1 MTSPFLLLRRIRL
14 WSSSVVNHH
23 LARNRS
29 QTRRI
34 QIMTPTFTSPLTFPT
49 TGFEEIDASKD
60 VEEEKLPTY
69 KLEHYYPVKLGQIL
83 QDRYQI
89 VGKVGYGGSSTVW
102 LSRDLQNRQ
111 HVVLKICVNHSN
123 KANNELEIYK
133 YLESVYPMAEG
144 FLARDLHRKLYDSF
158 DLEGPHGTHVCLVHQ
173 PLGLSLMQILDFIP
187 SKTLPI
193 QSIKGSLRQILASL
207 DFLHQAKIVHT
218 DLQARNLLIDIDT
231 PNVFTTFENAE
242 LQTPGPRKILKGRT
256 IYMSRR
262 IPLTERFPLITDF
275 GEAHIIG
282 DEVKLPWEDIMPDV
296 YRAPEIVLKMPWDN
310 KVDIWNMGMVCW
322 DLVSNTTLF
331 SARNSERLLDDS
343 IHLAEMIAIMG
354 PPPKQFLKQSKIG
367 RVWWDEHGEWR
378 GPAPIPTHSL
388 EDLAAKIK
396 GEDKEGF
403 LRFLRRILKWL
414 PEERPRANEI
424 LYDPWLMEGLG
435 K

>member
-123 KANNELEIYK
+123 KANNELEICK

-187 SKTLPI
+187 SNRFQYSQSKAPCVRSWRHWTFYTKQRLYI
-193 QSIKGSLRQILASL
+193 QI
-207 DFLHQAKIVHT
+207 

-310 KVDIWNMGMVCW
+310 KVDIWSMGMVCW

-367 RVWWDEHGEWR
+367 RVWWDEH
-378 GPAPIPTHSL
+378 
-388 EDLAAKIK
+388 DLAAKIK

>member
-218 DLQARNLLIDIDT
+218 
-231 PNVFTTFENAE
+231 
-242 LQTPGPRKILKGRT
+242 
-256 IYMSRR
+256 
-262 IPLTERFPLITDF
+262 
-275 GEAHIIG
+275 EAHIIG

-310 KVDIWNMGMVCW
+310 KVDIWSMGMVCW